1 METLQ
6 NQNVLLFTRTMGL
19 GGTENVVLQLCEI
32 LNPVVNKVVVCS
44 CGGVNEKRLQ
54 TMGIKHYTIPDIE
67 KKDLKTIFSTLS
79 QVKKNCKK
87 EEITIIHVHHR
98 MAAFYTALLKK
109 QNSRLK
115 FFATAHNTF
124 TDKNGLTRFAYKNAS
139 VIACG
144 EEVKTNLVDYY
155 HLSKD
160 KVAVIHNAVKPYMES
175 IKPDAYLKKL
185 KEDGYIIVG
194 NIGRLSEQKGMEYFI
209 DSYKKVHESIDK
221 LKYVVVGQGED
232 EQSLKRKVEEEYNQ
246 DNIVF

>member
-87 EEITIIHVHHR
+87 R
-98 MAAFYTALLKK
+98 RNY
-109 QNSRLK
+109 NYSC
-115 FFATAHNTF
+115 
-124 TDKNGLTRFAYKNAS
+124 AS
-139 VIACG
+139 
-144 EEVKTNLVDYY
+144 
-155 HLSKD
+155 
-160 KVAVIHNAVKPYMES
+160 
-175 IKPDAYLKKL
+175 
-185 KEDGYIIVG
+185 
-194 NIGRLSEQKGMEYFI
+194 
-209 DSYKKVHESIDK
+209 
-221 LKYVVVGQGED
+221 
-232 EQSLKRKVEEEYNQ
+232 
-246 DNIVF
+246 